1 MCRETTEESCEEE
14 FADAEIPVI
23 MVVRLRKV
31 KKNLNDFRFEK
42 QGMVNKEQRKKA
54 KVPTIHIYFKYSKLF

>member
-14 FADAEIPVI
+14 FEDAEIPVI

-31 KKNLNDFRFEK
+31 K
-42 QGMVNKEQRKKA
+42 NKSE
-54 KVPTIHIYFKYSKLF
+54 

>member
-31 KKNLNDFRFEK
+31 K
-42 QGMVNKEQRKKA
+42 NKSE
-54 KVPTIHIYFKYSKLF
+54 